1 MFKRY
6 AKLWWALGAFIIL
19 CPLGLIATGTA
30 FGEWG
35 LDELAKSEE
44 VGFIP
49 QGLAKFADFWQ
60 HAVLPDYSI
69 PGMTATF
76 TQSAIGYIVS
86 AIVGV
91 GLVLIVISLLG
102 KIVKD

>member
-6 AKLWWALGAFIIL
+6 IKLWWALGALIIL

-35 LDELAKSEE
+35 LDELTKSEE

-49 QGLAKFADFWQ
+49 QGLAKFADLWH

-69 PGMTATF
+69 PGMNSTF
-76 TQSAIGYIVS
+76 VQSAAGYIIS
-86 AIVGV
+86 AVVGV
-91 GLVLIVISLLG
+91 GLVLMVITLLG
-102 KIVKD
+102 KIVKE